1 LDSGEVASDMDG
13 GAVGTARARRGDG
26 ADSGGAVERAVGTPA
41 RGPDSA
47 LKARNRRST
56 AQPRGDGA
64 LTGGPGAESGG

>member
-1 LDSGEVASDMDG
+1 MDSGT
-13 GAVGTARARRGDG
+13 VGTARARRGDG

-47 LKARNRRST
+47 LKARDRRST

-64 LTGGPGAESGG
+64 LTGGPDVESGG